1 MVKVGLQGV
10 RFFAYHG
17 FYAEERVDGNDFV
30 VDVDVE
36 FLQQQHFNT
45 DEIAHTVNY
54 ETLYLITEK
63 HMNITRKL
71 LETVVQG
78 IIDEIKSV
86 YPFAEAIRVS
96 LKKLDPPL
104 NGDVECSFVQITYHK
119 PNEI

>member
-1 MVKVGLQGV
+1 MVKVGLQGA

-17 FYAEERVDGNDFV
+17 FYPEERVDGNDFM

-54 ETLYLITEK
+54 ETLYLIAEK

-78 IIDEIKSV
+78 IIDEIKTV

-104 NGDVECSFVQITYHK
+104 NGDVDCSFVQITYHK